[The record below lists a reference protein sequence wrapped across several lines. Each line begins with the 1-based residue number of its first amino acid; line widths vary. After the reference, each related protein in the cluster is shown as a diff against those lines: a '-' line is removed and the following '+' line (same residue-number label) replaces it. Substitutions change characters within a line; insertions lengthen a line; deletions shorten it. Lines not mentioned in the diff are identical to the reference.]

1 MSADLLPFT
10 HHLVG
15 AVHVLTLCVDDPEL
29 TRRVLEQERS
39 VCSARRIIVD
49 LSGIDSRLDAHLDV
63 IRRLAWNR
71 NLMVRM
77 GGNATPVF
85 LDRVDSDDGSVIA
98 SAG

>member
-1 MSADLLPFT
+1 MPADSAPFT

-15 AVHVLTLCVDDPEL
+15 AVHVLTVFRDEPDL

-49 LSGIDSRLDAHLDV
+49 LSPIDARHDLHLDAIRSLD
-63 IRRLAWNR
+63 WNR
-71 NLMVRM
+71 DLMVRLT
-77 GGNATPVF
+77 ADRPPVF
-85 LDRVDSDDGSVIA
+85 LEQLPAGRDTAIA

>member
-1 MSADLLPFT
+1 MPADPAPFT

-15 AVHVLTLCVDDPEL
+15 AVHVLTVFQNDPEL

-49 LSGIDSRLDAHLDV
+49 LSRIGSRLDEHLETL
-63 IRRLAWNR
+63 RRLAWNR
-71 NLMVRM
+71 NLMVRLS
-77 GGNATPVF
+77 ADRPPVF
-85 LDRVDSDDGSVIA
+85 LDDVPRSDEASIA

>member
-1 MSADLLPFT
+1 MPADPVPFT

-15 AVHVLTLCVDDPEL
+15 AVHVLTVFRNDPEL

-49 LSGIDSRLDAHLDV
+49 LSRIHVPHEEHLDV
-63 IRRLAWNR
+63 MRTLGWNR
-71 NLMVRM
+71 DLMVKLTADRPPASL
-77 GGNATPVF
+77 GHLPAGNDAA
-85 LDRVDSDDGSVIA
+85 IA